1 MKPTDE
7 GGRKGDG
14 CGGAAFWSG
23 RPAVKGGDGAKQER
37 GGGNG
42 ERRRWDLDKC
52 FCSFTATL
60 CRYQTALDLRRVVF
74 EIGSVDKR
82 EGGKGK
88 EEEGGIGG
96 EQAGG
101 GRILHIKD
109 KTRSRV
115 LWFAPSCCLSFF
127 SCPFS
132 LSASGW
138 LLKQHTSLQTKHCVC
153 VCVFVFWYYVF
164 WAAFAKPL
172 FFYIYPIS
180 MGTFFFIFFIIVRVV
195 VEVVAVVVCPPPP
208 SPSFSENWIHLNV
221 GSAFSVLVV
230 MAGSGSWWFHLERFE
245 GGKCSFV
252 CELMARSIS
261 RVRLFSV
268 FVLSGGD
275 TKRGD

>member
-1 MKPTDE
+1 MKPTDK
-7 GGRKGDG
+7 GGRRGDG

-37 GGGNG
+37 EGGNG

-172 FFYIYPIS
+172 FYIYLS
-180 MGTFFFIFFIIVRVV
+180 YFHGDFFFHFFHHRP
-195 VEVVAVVVCPPPP
+195 CCCRGRGRCGLSPPPP
-208 SPSFSENWIHLNV
+208 PPPPGELDSPKCWFCFF
-221 GSAFSVLVV
+221 GSGCYGGVWKLVV
-230 MAGSGSWWFHLERFE
+230 SSG
-245 GGKCSFV
+245 K
-252 CELMARSIS
+252 
-261 RVRLFSV
+261 VRGREVQFCL
-268 FVLSGGD
+268 
-275 TKRGD
+275 

>member
-1 MKPTDE
+1 MKPTDK

-37 GGGNG
+37 EGGNG

-60 CRYQTALDLRRVVF
+60 CRYQTALDLCRVVF

-88 EEEGGIGG
+88 EEGGLGG

-127 SCPFS
+127 LSFFS
-132 LSASGW
+132 LCYW
-138 LLKQHTSLQTKHCVC
+138 LVVETTHLPPNKALRLRLRICFLVLRFLGSICKN
-153 VCVFVFWYYVF
+153 
-164 WAAFAKPL
+164 L
-172 FFYIYPIS
+172 FSIYIYPI
-180 MGTFFFIFFIIVRVV
+180 
-195 VEVVAVVVCPPPP
+195 P
-208 SPSFSENWIHLNV
+208 L
-221 GSAFSVLVV
+221 
-230 MAGSGSWWFHLERFE
+230 GSGPPH
-245 GGKCSFV
+245 
-252 CELMARSIS
+252 
-261 RVRLFSV
+261 
-268 FVLSGGD
+268 
-275 TKRGD
+275 